1 MTKQH
6 IFQNDSWINVYGFHM
21 SDTKYAWENIRKVE
35 NLIEVSSSEK
45 LAQEIVMISDET
57 SFSASK
63 L

>member
-1 MTKQH
+1 MTLGLM
-6 IFQNDSWINVYGFHM
+6 FMVF
-21 SDTKYAWENIRKVE
+21 TCLTLKYAWENIRKVA

-45 LAQEIVMISDET
+45 LAQEFVMISDET